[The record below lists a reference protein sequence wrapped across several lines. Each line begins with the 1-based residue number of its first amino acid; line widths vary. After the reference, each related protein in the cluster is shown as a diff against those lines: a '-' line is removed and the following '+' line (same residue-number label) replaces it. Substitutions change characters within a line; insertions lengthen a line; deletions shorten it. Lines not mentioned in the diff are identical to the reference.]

1 MPRQEVKK
9 REKMAENEQEEGGS
23 GEIAG
28 WVVTF
33 SDLMTLLLTFFVLL
47 LSMSSLDRQN
57 ISRIFSMLP
66 GKSGI
71 LNRQAWNGNKEL
83 PDQEWNYNRLSEL
96 MTRISELQRKKES
109 EIRPGDIKIISKSK
123 GMVLIIANKILFEK
137 GKATLSP
144 KAKQLLDVIG
154 DFLDQCSNRI
164 SIEGHSDNT
173 PIKTAQFPSNWELS
187 GARALSVLEYFTRV
201 RGMPSSRFRIAAFG
215 DTRPLV
221 PNTTERNRAMNR
233 RIEIVILNNKQ

>member
-1 MPRQEVKK
+1 
-9 REKMAENEQEEGGS
+9 MAENGQEEGGS

-57 ISRIFSMLP
+57 VSRIFSMLP

-71 LNRQAWNGNKEL
+71 LNRQAWYGSKEL
-83 PDQEWNYNRLSEL
+83 PDQEWNYDRLSEL
-96 MTRISELQRKKES
+96 MTQISELQRRKES
-109 EIRPGDIKIISKSK
+109 EIRPGDVKIISRSK
-123 GMVLIIANKILFEK
+123 GMVLIIANRILFEK
-137 GKATLSP
+137 GKAALSP
-144 KAKQLLDVIG
+144 KAKELLDTIG
-154 DFLDQCSNRI
+154 DFLDQCENKI

-173 PIKTAQFPSNWELS
+173 PIKTAQFPSNWELA
-187 GARALSVLEYFTRV
+187 GARALSVFQYFTQV
-201 RGMPSSRFRIAAFG
+201 RGMPASRFRVASFG

-221 PNTTERNRAMNR
+221 PNTTERNKASNR